1 MKPAAAVTILA
12 MSALTCTTAWL
23 AVALR
28 AETAQPVAELTATS
42 AHVSEPGTP
51 VKIRILRW
59 STDDERAP
67 LVAALSPA
75 PATAPPADAARG
87 PNAAPSAG
95 GRGAAGRGRGRGRGG
110 AAPQLSPI
118 AAFTAALGRA
128 PTLGYIWTNEVTG
141 YSIKYAWH
149 SPLPDGT
156 DRIILASDRRLGAYT
171 SVWKTQAPET
181 DYSFT
186 LIELRAGPKGLI
198 EGKTSLATKIVVD
211 NDAKTVALEN
221 YASAAATLVQ
231 KSAAAAIVPSP
242 AAHR

>member
-1 MKPAAAVTILA
+1 MKAGAAVTILA
-12 MSALTCTTAWL
+12 LSALTCTTAWL

-28 AETAQPVAELTATS
+28 AEAAQPVAELAATS
-42 AHVSEPGTP
+42 ANVSEPGTP

-59 STDDERAP
+59 SRDDERAP

-75 PATAPPADAARG
+75 PATALPADAARG
-87 PNAAPSAG
+87 PNAAPAAG

-156 DRIILASDRRLGAYT
+156 DRIVLASDRRLGAYT
-171 SVWKTQAPET
+171 NAWKGTAAAPDT
-181 DYSFT
+181 DYTFT
-186 LIELRAGPKGLI
+186 LIELRAGPKGTL
-198 EGKTSLATKIVVD
+198 EGKTSLTNKIAVD

-221 YASAAATLVQ
+221 YSTIPTTL
-231 KSAAAAIVPSP
+231 
-242 AAHR
+242 RR